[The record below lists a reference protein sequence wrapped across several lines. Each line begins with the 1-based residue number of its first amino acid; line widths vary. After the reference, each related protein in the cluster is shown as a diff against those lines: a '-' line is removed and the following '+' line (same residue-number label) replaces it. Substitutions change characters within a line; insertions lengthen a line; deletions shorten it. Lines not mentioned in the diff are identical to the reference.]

1 MALARTPANPST
13 TLPIAVAVLARFF
26 GLARHFVPLPA
37 RTMFLAWYVKD
48 RDALWQPEAI
58 CVMVVDLTVVFLT
71 GRVRLGLTWSREI
84 A

>member
-1 MALARTPANPST
+1 LEAILQ
-13 TLPIAVAVLARFF
+13 
-26 GLARHFVPLPA
+26 
-37 RTMFLAWYVKD
+37 D

-71 GRVRLGLTWSREI
+71 GRVRLGLAWSREI